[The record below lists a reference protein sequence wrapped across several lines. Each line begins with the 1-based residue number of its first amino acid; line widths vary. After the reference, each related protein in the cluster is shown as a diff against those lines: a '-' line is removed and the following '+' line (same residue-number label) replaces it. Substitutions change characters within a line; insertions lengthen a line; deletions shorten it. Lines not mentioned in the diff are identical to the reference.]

1 MPVGRGV
8 RLAGRFRTFGEGDG
22 RLGYRPVVSISVSVV
37 DVPTRLEEYG
47 TAAFL
52 VTVSPD
58 GTSKVVHVAV
68 VWDARTATFRCTPG
82 NGTLRNLDGATR
94 ATDGPDARVDSGA
107 GLGPATLIFPG
118 PDVDTH
124 SWLVDI
130 TGQMDPDDPE
140 SALLVYD
147 SGVLHRPAPAAL
159 GEQAHC

>member
-1 MPVGRGV
+1 M
-8 RLAGRFRTFGEGDG
+8 
-22 RLGYRPVVSISVSVV
+22 SVV
-37 DVPTRLEEYG
+37 DVPIRLEEYG

-52 VTVSPD
+52 VTVSPE
-58 GTSKVVHVAV
+58 GTPKVVHVAV
-68 VWDARTATFRCTPG
+68 VWEAGAATFRCAPG
-82 NGTLRNLDGATR
+82 NGTLRNLDGATA
-94 ATDGPDARVDSGA
+94 ATAGSGA

-130 TGQMDPDDPE
+130 TGQVDPDDPE

-147 SGVLHRPAPAAL
+147 SGVLHRPAPAAP

>member
-8 RLAGRFRTFGEGDG
+8 RRAGRFRTFGEGDG
-22 RLGYRPVVSISVSVV
+22 RLGYRPVVSIPVSVV

-68 VWDARTATFRCTPG
+68 VWDAGAATFRCTPG

-94 ATDGPDARVDSGA
+94 VTDATAGSGA

-124 SWLVDI
+124 SWLVDT
-130 TGQMDPDDPE
+130 TGQVHPDDPG
-140 SALLVYD
+140 SALLAYE
-147 SGVLHRPAPAAL
+147 SAVLHRPAPAAP
-159 GEQAHC
+159 GEQVHC